1 VDVNQH
7 QVQKLECR
15 KGTEVHQ
22 HARLLLQRAART
34 RRKNRERQKNLV
46 VRSARV
52 RLHAVVIDST
62 LVPVAI
68 VRAQQKKD

>member
-1 VDVNQH
+1 
-7 QVQKLECR
+7 VQKLECR

-22 HARLLLQRAART
+22 HALLLLRRAVQT
-34 RRKNRERQKNLV
+34 RQKNQELQKNLV

-52 RLHAVVIDST
+52 RLCAVVIDST

-68 VRAQQKKD
+68 VRAQQKKV

>member
-1 VDVNQH
+1 
-7 QVQKLECR
+7 VQKLECQ

-22 HARLLLQRAART
+22 HARLLLRRAVQT

-46 VRSARV
+46 ERSARV
-52 RLHAVVIDST
+52 RLHAEAIVST
-62 LVPVAI
+62 LVQVAI